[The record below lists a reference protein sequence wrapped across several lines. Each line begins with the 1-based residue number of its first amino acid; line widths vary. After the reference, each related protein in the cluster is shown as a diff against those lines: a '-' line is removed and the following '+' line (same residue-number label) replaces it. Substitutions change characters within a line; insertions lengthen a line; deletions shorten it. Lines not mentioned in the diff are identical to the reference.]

1 MFDIVSSLVW
11 VLHYGAPQHQTPVLA
26 AISPIPASTTRQ
38 TLAPRCTVVAV
49 VTATA
54 AWLDETE
61 MGAWQAFLRASIRL
75 MDRLDA
81 ELDGHGLSLADY
93 EILVHLSGEASGE
106 LRMTEL
112 AARTLVSRSGLTRR
126 LDRLVESGLVA
137 RRNCPTDRRG
147 VYAVLTDEG
156 RERLERA
163 APTHVEGVR
172 RHFISRLEGQDLDA
186 LTASLN
192 AVVESA
198 VSPDSPASRS

>member
-1 MFDIVSSLVW
+1 M
-11 VLHYGAPQHQTPVLA
+11 
-26 AISPIPASTTRQ
+26 
-38 TLAPRCTVVAV
+38 
-49 VTATA
+49 
-54 AWLDETE
+54 E
-61 MGAWQAFLRASIRL
+61 AWQAFLRASIRL

-93 EILVHLSGEASGE
+93 EILVHLSAEAAGE

-126 LDRLVESGLVA
+126 LDRLVDSGLVE

-147 VYAVLTDEG
+147 VFAVLTDDG
-156 RERLERA
+156 RRRLKQA

-172 RHFISRLEGQDLDA
+172 RHFISQLAGQDLPA

-198 VSPDSPASRS
+198 VGRVSRASTS

>member
-1 MFDIVSSLVW
+1 MV
-11 VLHYGAPQHQTPVLA
+11 VL
-26 AISPIPASTTRQ
+26 I
-38 TLAPRCTVVAV
+38 
-49 VTATA
+49 TATA

-61 MGAWQAFLRASIRL
+61 MEAWQAFLRASIRL

-93 EILVHLSGEASGE
+93 EILVHLSGEATGE

-126 LDRLVESGLVA
+126 LDRLVDAGLVE

-147 VYAVLTDEG
+147 VFAVLTDVG
-156 RERLERA
+156 RRRLEEA

-172 RHFISRLEGQDLDA
+172 RHFISQLEGQDLPA

-192 AVVESA
+192 AVVEI
-198 VSPDSPASRS
+198 

>member
-1 MFDIVSSLVW
+1 
-11 VLHYGAPQHQTPVLA
+11 
-26 AISPIPASTTRQ
+26 
-38 TLAPRCTVVAV
+38 
-49 VTATA
+49 
-54 AWLDETE
+54 LDERE
-61 MGAWQAFLRASIRL
+61 MEAWQAFLRASIRL

-93 EILVHLSGEASGE
+93 EILVHLSAEASGE

-126 LDRLVESGLVA
+126 LDRLVESGLVE

-147 VYAVLTDEG
+147 VFAVVTDEG
-156 RERLERA
+156 RRRLNEA
-163 APTHVEGVR
+163 APTHVQGVR
-172 RHFISRLEGQDLDA
+172 RHFISQLEGQDLPA

-198 VSPDSPASRS
+198 VSPLPRASTS